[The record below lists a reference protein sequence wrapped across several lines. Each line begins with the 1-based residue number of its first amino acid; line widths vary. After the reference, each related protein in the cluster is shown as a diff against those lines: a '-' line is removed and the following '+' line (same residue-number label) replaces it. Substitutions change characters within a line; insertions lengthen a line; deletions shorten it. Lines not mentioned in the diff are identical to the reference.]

1 MATITLEVPD
11 ELAQRLEEMSD
22 RLPLLLA
29 ALLDTDDFV
38 MPAEIDIQSRPWM
51 EIIQFLSQPPDVDE
65 IIEFQLSDDLQ
76 DRLEELLLIKNEGT
90 LTTVESSELDNI
102 MQEPLEN
109 NVHGIGIFHRLFD
122 VGTIDSEWLYSS
134 R

>member
-29 ALLDTDDFV
+29 ALLDTDDFI

-65 IIEFQLSDDLQ
+65 IIEFQLSDDTQ
-76 DRLEELLLIKNEGT
+76 DRLEELLLLKNEGA
-90 LTTVESSELDNI
+90 LTTAESSELDNI
-102 MQEPLEN
+102 MQVVRFFNLLKASLRAN
-109 NVHGIGIFHRLFD
+109 L
-122 VGTIDSEWLYSS
+122 
-134 R
+134 